1 MVHWYIGTLVQPIL
15 PNRQRGVSSLP
26 MRRMLVALL
35 DSLIVMVT
43 RMISSQVFHNT
54 RGTCPLM
61 KMMELLVMTM
71 MMTEMVRMFFPDSLI
86 ADRLPGDGNNLLL
99 WTPPGP

>member
-1 MVHWYIGTLVQPIL
+1 MAQWYIGTLVKPIL

-26 MRRMLVALL
+26 KRRMLVALL

-43 RMISSQVFHNT
+43 RMISSQVSHST
-54 RGTCPLM
+54 RGTCM
-61 KMMELLVMTM
+61 SMMEMLVMTM
-71 MMTEMVRMFFPDSLI
+71 MMTEMVRMFLPDSLI
-86 ADRLPGDGNNLLL
+86 ADRLPGDGNKLLL